1 MERLCCMKSNP
12 SNFTQWYLAF
22 TFFLGYFLSIL
33 FLIEKAVGALVIVM
47 AVPALM
53 AAILLLV
60 EHRSIKP
67 LFTPFTKKIS
77 GKGIAF
83 TFVYPL
89 AILLLCAAL
98 ALVTKQGMLSSN
110 WATELPQ
117 VPLLILLSIPGFFL
131 GLLEEYGWRGYLLPR
146 WTEQYGLAGATWRGG
161 LVWALYHLPAL
172 LLINLQFGF
181 WSALLFASI
190 QGGTGILFNFGF
202 TYLYSLSQNVILPS
216 IMHILWNNVN
226 VKVLGDTYR
235 ASSNGIILGDV
246 HIINGESLFGLIV
259 TTLFAVL
266 LWNKLRKPPMLITE

>member
-146 WTEQYGLAGATWRGG
+146 WTEQYGLAGATWRVG

-190 QGGTGILFNFGF
+190 QGGTVFLFNFGF
-202 TYLYSLSQNVILPS
+202 SYLYSLSQNVILPS